1 MKVDETVIDRSAEE
15 GARYVA
21 LALLADG
28 DGAAARLAAG
38 GDDEALHDF
47 RVALRRLRSTLRAFR
62 PWLKGSVERKMEKRL
77 RRLAHATNDARD
89 AQVQLQWIGEQ
100 RHALGRRQ
108 RVAVDYLSERLE
120 TRRSAWAR
128 EQARVLARYGR
139 ASHKL
144 FERLQTYRGRV
155 DASARSNAYGS
166 ALAGGMAEHLG
177 AMREHMAAISG
188 SGDEEHIHRARI
200 EGKKLRYLLEPL
212 RGNRHA
218 DPQQMVKHLKRLQD
232 VLGELHDCHRL
243 AAEIAAA
250 LVDAAV
256 ERARELHAAAYDRG
270 ASAAGLRNELRGDPR
285 AGLLAL
291 DRLLLARREALFAS
305 LDGEWRAG
313 GVDALTAE
321 VEGLVAKL
329 EARAGGR
336 IENEKKFLLSGLPPR
351 AEGVPVLEIAQGW
364 LPGERLKERIR
375 RVVGADGERYW
386 RGLKRGAGPQRLEA
400 EEEITRDMFETL
412 WPLTEGRRI
421 SKHRRKIEEGRL
433 TWEIDEFEGRDLV
446 LAEVE
451 LPADDVTATIPDWL
465 RPLVVLEVT
474 DDLAYLNENLAR
486 PRAVPA
492 APVRAEPGHEVSQ
505 EQSGAPET
513 ADGARPPSDAP

>member
-28 DGAAARLAAG
+28 DGAAARLATG

-47 RVALRRLRSTLRAFR
+47 RVALRRIRSTLRAFR
-62 PWLKGSVERKMEKRL
+62 PWLKGSVGRKMEKRL
-77 RRLAHATNDARD
+77 RRFAHATNDARD
-89 AQVQLQWIGEQ
+89 AQVQLSWIVEQ

-120 TRRSAWAR
+120 TRRSAWAGD
-128 EQARVLARYGR
+128 QARVLARYGR

-144 FERLQTYRGRV
+144 FERLQTFRGRI
-155 DASARSNAYGS
+155 DASARSNTYGS
-166 ALAGGMAEHLG
+166 ALAGGMAEHL
-177 AMREHMAAISG
+177 AALREHIAAISG
-188 SGDEEHIHRARI
+188 STDEEHIHRARI

-212 RGNRHA
+212 RGSRHA
-218 DPQQMVKHLKRLQD
+218 DPQQMVKRLKQLQD

-256 ERARELHAAAYDRG
+256 ERARALHAAAYDRG
-270 ASAAGLRNELRGDPR
+270 ASGARLREELRGDPR

-291 DRLLLARREALFAS
+291 DRLLLARREALFAR
-305 LDGEWRAG
+305 LGGEWRTG
-313 GVDALTAE
+313 GVDALAAE
-321 VEGLVAKL
+321 VNGLVAKL

-336 IENEKKFLLSGLPPR
+336 IENERKFLLTGLPPR
-351 AEGVPVLEIAQGW
+351 AEDAPALEIVQGW
-364 LPGERLKERIR
+364 LPGERIQERIR
-375 RVVGADGERYW
+375 RVAGAEGERYW
-386 RGLKRGAGPQRLEA
+386 RGLKQGAGPQRLEA
-400 EEEITRDMFETL
+400 EEEITREVFETL

-421 SKHRRKIEEGRL
+421 SKRRRKIEEGRL
-433 TWEIDEFEGRDLV
+433 TWEIDDFDGRDLV

-451 LPADDVTATIPDWL
+451 LPPEDVAATIPEWL
-465 RPLVVLEVT
+465 RPLVVHDVT
-474 DDLAYLNENLAR
+474 DDPAYLNHNLAR
-486 PRAVPA
+486 AQPVPA
-492 APVRAEPGHEVSQ
+492 PPVRTEPGQKGSQ
-505 EQSGAPET
+505 AQGGASESPI
-513 ADGARPPSDAP
+513 GVPSDAP